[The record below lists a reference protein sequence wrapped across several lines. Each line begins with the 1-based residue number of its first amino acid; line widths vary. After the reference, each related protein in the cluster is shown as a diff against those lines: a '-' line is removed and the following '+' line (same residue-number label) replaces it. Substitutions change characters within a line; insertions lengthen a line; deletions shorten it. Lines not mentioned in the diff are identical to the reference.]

1 MKTQLTSTDPNVL
14 AELGLDYSVI
24 GEPIYLKGGT
34 DSDVN
39 YPIPER
45 IAYVRHNDGQTTI
58 DPLRVV
64 LGIASPIYTPF
75 QNKDLLSLVNAIGG
89 ETGLPFLG
97 GGVFDQGRK
106 VYLQLKSQDLDITY
120 PNGKQDRIIGMITA
134 VNSHDC
140 STPLSFGFSHKT
152 VSCENMFH
160 GGLLSSKFQGKMR
173 HTSNLEINVK
183 IAMAQVKRLRE
194 QEEKTYD
201 VIQALSK
208 PEAIITQGDVDM
220 VFKRMMRL
228 PENSVLW
235 SSTSNTVYLN
245 SHTDIADTIST
256 RKENQTLELV
266 SIVNSEIEKKGATPW
281 GLFSGV
287 TRYTTHQ
294 KYDTSERSE
303 YAKLF
308 GGVGTQERSIFQS
321 LSA

>member
-14 AELGLDYSVI
+14 AELGLDYRVI
-24 GEPIYLKGGT
+24 GEPLYLKGAT
-34 DSDVN
+34 DSAFD

-58 DPLRVV
+58 DPFRVV
-64 LGIASPIYTPF
+64 LGIASPVYTPF
-75 QNKDLLSLVNAIGG
+75 QNKDLLDLVNAIGG

-120 PNGKQDRIIGMITA
+120 PNGKRDRIIGMITA

-183 IAMAQVKRLRE
+183 IAMAQVKQLRE
-194 QEEKTYD
+194 QEEKTFE

-208 PEAIITQGDVDM
+208 PQAIITQNDVDM

-235 SSTSNTVYLN
+235 SSTSNVVYLN
-245 SHTDIADTIST
+245 PDVDTIST
-256 RKENQTLELV
+256 RKENTTQELV
-266 SIVNSEIEKKGATPW
+266 SYVNSEIESKGATPW

-287 TRYTTHQ
+287 TRFTTHS
-294 KYDTSERSE
+294 KYETSERAE

-308 GGVGTQERSIFQS
+308 GGVGTQERNIFQS